1 MAGTRL
7 IGFTPILYLFRE
19 IFSSIVAG
27 WKVMQRLFFNL
38 NRPLSVCAVKLC
50 RSRRGYKAQTA

>member
-38 NRPLSVCAVKLC
+38 NRPLLLVP
-50 RSRRGYKAQTA
+50 

>member
-27 WKVMQRLFFNL
+27 WEVMQRLFFNL
-38 NRPLSVCAVKLC
+38 NRPLLI
-50 RSRRGYKAQTA
+50 

>member
-19 IFSSIVAG
+19 IFSSIVAE

-38 NRPLSVCAVKLC
+38 NRPLLI
-50 RSRRGYKAQTA
+50 

>member
-19 IFSSIVAG
+19 ISSSIVAE
-27 WKVMQRLFFNL
+27 WKAMQRLFFNL
-38 NRPLSVCAVKLC
+38 NRPLSDCAVKPGPP
-50 RSRRGYKAQTA
+50 SRRYQARTA

>member
-19 IFSSIVAG
+19 ISNSIVAE
-27 WKVMQRLFFNL
+27 WKAMQRLFFNL
-38 NRPLSVCAVKLC
+38 NRPLLI
-50 RSRRGYKAQTA
+50 

>member
-27 WKVMQRLFFNL
+27 RKVAQRLFFNL
-38 NRPLSVCAVKLC
+38 NRPLSVRAVKLY
-50 RSRRGYKAQTA
+50 RSRRGYKARTA